1 VCPNV
6 EYSSSPGAQVSKV
19 ILNAQFFEESGGCC
33 EKEEEQSQT
42 VKYSASKSLFNR
54 SFCMGKISKQCL
66 VLKLKAEWY
75 LFAYFRNVNSSEE
88 IEKMQQE
95 LQQLHKT
102 IKQQQEQIVSL
113 YNKLGQLGGKTHI
126 PSKKVSL
133 SLENFIGL
141 RLIHI
146 IGIIVLVTG
155 LSIGVKYA
163 IDKDLVSEGM
173 RIGLAY
179 AAGLVLYLLS
189 ARLKNK
195 YLLFSAILFSGGM
208 ASIYFTTYGAFVYYS
223 MMPFIAAFLI
233 MILLTVFTVYQ
244 ALVYNH
250 EEIALLGL
258 VGAYAIPFLISKN
271 SDRPELLFLYI
282 TVINIGINY
291 LGIKKPWKN
300 VGRIAQAITWVLFI
314 GWAATRYSA
323 KEQWVGYLFMVLFY
337 LIFVFSALSG
347 RIYRKIKLQRENDN
361 QLLLNNAALYISA
374 ILIASPSFN
383 THSLALV
390 TVINSVVAAL
400 LAVVLYYAWKEK
412 HSSVVM
418 GAFAFLLFI
427 LFIAFEWTG
436 LTVTFLWLLVAVL
449 LFAAGVLRKLKTL
462 RMAAIVLMGITLF
475 KLVLFDSLTFSTVQ
489 KVVSYLVLGIL
500 LLVVSFLYQKY
511 KHRVFND
518 EPGAN

>member
-1 VCPNV
+1 
-6 EYSSSPGAQVSKV
+6 
-19 ILNAQFFEESGGCC
+19 
-33 EKEEEQSQT
+33 
-42 VKYSASKSLFNR
+42 
-54 SFCMGKISKQCL
+54 
-66 VLKLKAEWY
+66 
-75 LFAYFRNVNSSEE
+75 VNSEE
-88 IEKMQQE
+88 IDKMQEE
-95 LQQLHKT
+95 LQQLHRT
-102 IKQQQEQIVSL
+102 IKQQQEQIVIL
-113 YNKLGQLGGKTHI
+113 YNKLGQLSGKM
-126 PSKKVSL
+126 PVAQKKVQF

-163 IDKDLVSEGM
+163 IDKDLISEGM

-179 AAGLVLYLLS
+179 AAGLVLCFLS
-189 ARLKNK
+189 ARLKSK
-195 YLLFSAILFSGGM
+195 YLLFSAILLSGGM

-223 MMPFIAAFLI
+223 MMPFFVAFLL
-233 MILLTVFTVYQ
+233 MVLLTGLTVYQ

-282 TVINIGINY
+282 TVINLGIIY

-300 VGRIAQAITWVLFI
+300 VGRIAQAVTWILLI
-314 GWAATRYSA
+314 AWAATRYNV
-323 KEQWVGYLFMVLFY
+323 KEQWVGYVFMVLFY
-337 LIFVFSALSG
+337 LLFVFNALSG
-347 RIYRKIKLQRENDN
+347 RIFRKTGLQKENIH
-361 QLLLNNAALYISA
+361 QLLINNLALYIAALFIS
-374 ILIASPSFN
+374 SPAMN
-383 THSLALV
+383 VHSLALV
-390 TVINSVVAAL
+390 TLINAVVAAL
-400 LAVVLYYAWKEK
+400 LAVVLYYTWKEK
-412 HSSVVM
+412 HSSLIT

-436 LTVTFLWLLVAVL
+436 LTVTFLWLLVAVI
-449 LFAAGVLRKLKTL
+449 LFAAGVMRKLKIL

-475 KLVLFDSLTFSTVQ
+475 KLVVFDSLTFSTVQ

-500 LLVVSFLYQKY
+500 LLVVSYLYQKY

-518 EPGAN
+518 EPDAQ